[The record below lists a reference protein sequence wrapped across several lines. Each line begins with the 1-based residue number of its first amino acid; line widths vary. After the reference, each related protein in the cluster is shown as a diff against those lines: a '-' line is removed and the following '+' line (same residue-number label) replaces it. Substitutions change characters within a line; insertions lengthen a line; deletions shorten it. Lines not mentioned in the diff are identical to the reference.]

1 MRNGVAFSGRGW
13 VAGVMIM
20 AVVSAS
26 GFAQVQVQQNNPLD
40 ANPQVGSGGSN
51 VPVPGYVPVNG
62 NDIVT
67 GNVSGLKYFHAPT
80 ATVRGPGG
88 VLIPSQSSSV
98 GTFSP
103 YQFQGSQGSAAFN
116 SFARQSAGGSQANI
130 GRTQTFYLPSTT
142 VSTGQG
148 SLYSAPYGGGFD
160 SALIPRYSI
169 APTTS
174 AGAGGRGSG
183 RIGAAELWRSVPA
196 VLGDAEQSGGAV
208 DGVE

>member
-1 MRNGVAFSGRGW
+1 MGHWEAERWYNDEWVWGFEMKELMMRNDVVFSGRGW
-13 VAGVMIM
+13 VAGVMVM

-51 VPVPGYVPVNG
+51 APVPGYVPVNG

-130 GRTQTFYLPSTT
+130 GTDADVLF
-142 VSTGQG
+142 
-148 SLYSAPYGGGFD
+148 AIDDGFD
-160 SALIPRYSI
+160 
-169 APTTS
+169 
-174 AGAGGRGSG
+174 GAG
-183 RIGAAELWRSVPA
+183 V
-196 VLGDAEQSGGAV
+196 VV
-208 DGVE
+208 